1 MLSDGLKY
9 QDSRMATCEE
19 MKQDLAPFALHDA
32 AAKSKGGPVLLRDG
46 DTVYTDPSDSHSLIV
61 GDTGSMKTLRFVL
74 PLIYSCAAA
83 DESMVIVDPKGE
95 LARKSESFLS
105 AKGYKTVIINMRD
118 PQRSPDTWNPM
129 GVIERAYKSGE
140 EGQQKAVLQLN
151 DMLNDIFFRRVDTKD
166 PYWNESA
173 GQLALGIC
181 LLLLALGEKL
191 NMQNLLK
198 WRYEKL
204 ADGTLDKCFRNLP
217 TDGEIYQNLAGYLG
231 MTAENTK
238 SCIRSTFD
246 QLVRV
251 FKSAPALTEIRTNI
265 ILEEFC
271 NLPALGDIVPMITA
285 ARSRNIRLHMVI
297 QSYGQLVEKYGE
309 NVSRAILDNCG
320 NMIYLHTREMDF
332 LTYISRLAG
341 NNEYGR
347 PLISTSRLQR
357 LQKNETI
364 IFHGRCCP
372 YLAEDVP
379 LIFDY
384 PIKLGTELRSAP
396 QKPKKEKKRSRIGD
410 VLKPP
415 ELSGDTDVWD

>member
-1 MLSDGLKY
+1 M
-9 QDSRMATCEE
+9 
-19 MKQDLAPFALHDA
+19 
-32 AAKSKGGPVLLRDG
+32 
-46 DTVYTDPSDSHSLIV
+46 
-61 GDTGSMKTLRFVL
+61 
-74 PLIYSCAAA
+74 
-83 DESMVIVDPKGE
+83 
-95 LARKSESFLS
+95 
-105 AKGYKTVIINMRD
+105 
-118 PQRSPDTWNPM
+118 
-129 GVIERAYKSGE
+129 
-140 EGQQKAVLQLN
+140 QLN

-191 NMQNLLK
+191 NMKNLLK

-251 FKSAPALTEIRTNI
+251 FKSAPALTEMLNDTSFDIERIGEAKAAVFVVIPDEKTTFHFLATLFISQCYTTLLETAERHGGSLPRRTNI

-364 IFHGRCCP
+364 IFHGRCC
-372 YLAEDVP
+372 
-379 LIFDY
+379 
-384 PIKLGTELRSAP
+384 
-396 QKPKKEKKRSRIGD
+396 RI
-410 VLKPP
+410 LQRMFR
-415 ELSGDTDVWD
+415 

>member
-1 MLSDGLKY
+1 MIEIEKPQIECIETPGDASYGKY
-9 QDSRMATCEE
+9 
-19 MKQDLAPFALHDA
+19 
-32 AAKSKGGPVLLRDG
+32 
-46 DTVYTDPSDSHSLIV
+46 
-61 GDTGSMKTLRFVL
+61 
-74 PLIYSCAAA
+74 
-83 DESMVIVDPKGE
+83 
-95 LARKSESFLS
+95 
-105 AKGYKTVIINMRD
+105 
-118 PQRSPDTWNPM
+118 
-129 GVIERAYKSGE
+129 VIEPLERGYGTTLGNA
-140 EGQQKAVLQLN
+140 L
-151 DMLNDIFFRRVDTKD
+151 RRILLSSLPGTAATSIKI
-166 PYWNESA
+166 A
-173 GQLALGIC
+173 GVQHEFSTIPGVKEDVTEIV
-181 LLLLALGEKL
+181 L
-191 NMQNLLK
+191 NMKNLLK

-251 FKSAPALTEIRTNI
+251 FKSAPALTEMLNDTSFDIERIGEAKAAVFVVIPDEKTTFHFLATLFISQCYTTLLETAERHGGSLPRRTNI

-320 NMIYLHTREMDF
+320 NMVYLHTREMDF

-396 QKPKKEKKRSRIGD
+396 QKPKKEKKRRRIGD

-415 ELSGDTDVWD
+415 ELSGDTDAWDWS

>member
-1 MLSDGLKY
+1 
-9 QDSRMATCEE
+9 
-19 MKQDLAPFALHDA
+19 
-32 AAKSKGGPVLLRDG
+32 
-46 DTVYTDPSDSHSLIV
+46 
-61 GDTGSMKTLRFVL
+61 
-74 PLIYSCAAA
+74 
-83 DESMVIVDPKGE
+83 
-95 LARKSESFLS
+95 
-105 AKGYKTVIINMRD
+105 
-118 PQRSPDTWNPM
+118 
-129 GVIERAYKSGE
+129 
-140 EGQQKAVLQLN
+140 
-151 DMLNDIFFRRVDTKD
+151 MLNDTSFDIERIGEAKAAVFVVIPDEKTTFHF
-166 PYWNESA
+166 
-173 GQLALGIC
+173 LATLFISQC
-181 LLLLALGEKL
+181 YTTLLE
-191 NMQNLLK
+191 
-198 WRYEKL
+198 
-204 ADGTLDKCFRNLP
+204 
-217 TDGEIYQNLAGYLG
+217 
-231 MTAENTK
+231 TAERHGG
-238 SCIRSTFD
+238 SLPR
-246 QLVRV
+246 
-251 FKSAPALTEIRTNI
+251 RTNI

-396 QKPKKEKKRSRIGD
+396 QKPKKEKKRRRIGD

-415 ELSGDTDVWD
+415 ELSGDTDLWD